1 MNNIVN
7 LIRYGGTVVFVG
19 LFKGELQFFD
29 SEFYKK
35 ETTMMGSRNVT
46 SEDFVKVGRLMAE
59 GKIIVDMMLIYRYSF
74 VTLVEI
80 YERDVINNRELIKG
94 VIIF

>member
-1 MNNIVN
+1 
-7 LIRYGGTVVFVG
+7 
-19 LFKGELQFFD
+19 
-29 SEFYKK
+29 
-35 ETTMMGSRNVT
+35 MMGSRNVT